1 MFSSSSFTS
10 STLEGHLSPPVN
22 IKHQV
27 LKEVVANTKPICT

>member
-1 MFSSSSFTS
+1 MLSFSSFMS

-27 LKEVVANTKPICT
+27 LKEVVANTKPTCT